1 MRYPVVSF
9 WLLKKKLKNFHLV
22 FFLINSFQ
30 YELLFCISDESDPSL
45 MLVKKLIEKYPDVD
59 AQIFI
64 G

>member
-1 MRYPVVSF
+1 MIAERK
-9 WLLKKKLKNFHLV
+9 LKKNFHLV
-22 FFLINSFQ
+22 LFLIISFQ
-30 YELLFCISDESDPSL
+30 YELLFCISDESDPSF

>member
-1 MRYPVVSF
+1 MIAER
-9 WLLKKKLKNFHLV
+9 KLQNFHLV
-22 FFLINSFQ
+22 LFLIISFQ

>member
-1 MRYPVVSF
+1 MIAER
-9 WLLKKKLKNFHLV
+9 KLTNFHLV